1 MQLLHGKTSVAQN
14 KKANET
20 KINKQTEEKKNQ
32 KPRKSTGIKT
42 VTVQI
47 S

>member
-20 KINKQTEEKKNQ
+20 KINKQTEEKKKIN
-32 KPRKSTGIKT
+32 KSHENLQVLK
-42 VTVQI
+42 Q
-47 S
+47 